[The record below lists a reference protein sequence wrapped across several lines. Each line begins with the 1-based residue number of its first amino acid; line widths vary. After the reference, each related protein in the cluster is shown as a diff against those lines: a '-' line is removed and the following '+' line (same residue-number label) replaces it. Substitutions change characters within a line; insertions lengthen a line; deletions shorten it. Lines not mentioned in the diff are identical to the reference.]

1 MGRRKRIGCTY
12 VEQIAYEVQ
21 WYRANGKYPDRIKND
36 DLGREYIE
44 HDFSWNRR
52 NRFRRETIRD
62 KLANYVAYRVTG
74 IKR

>member
-1 MGRRKRIGCTY
+1 MGRRKRPGCTY

-21 WYRANGKYPDRIKND
+21 WYREHGEYQDRIKKD
-36 DLGREYIE
+36 YLGHEFVE
-44 HDFSWNRR
+44 HDWLWNRR
-52 NRFRRETIRD
+52 NHFRQETIRD